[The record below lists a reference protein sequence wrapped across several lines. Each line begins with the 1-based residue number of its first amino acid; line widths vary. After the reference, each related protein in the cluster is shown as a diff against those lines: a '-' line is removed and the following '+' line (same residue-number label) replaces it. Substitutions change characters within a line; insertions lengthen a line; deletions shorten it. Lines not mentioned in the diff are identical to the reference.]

1 MESSPAQLVEPAELV
16 DLDELAMSATAHDP
30 FDVDADTTPFGSEM
44 AGHADLLPDCYM
56 PSPQLSA
63 SERTPRRVAVVG
75 VIVLALLLLNAAG
88 LCTTYGLPEIAW

>member
-1 MESSPAQLVEPAELV
+1 MESSPTDLTEPAEIV

-30 FDVDADTTPFGSEM
+30 FDVDVDTKPFGSEM
-44 AGHADLLPDCYM
+44 SGHADLLPDWYM

-63 SERTPRRVAVVG
+63 SDRTPRRVAVVG
-75 VIVLALLLLNAAG
+75 VIILALVLLNAAG